1 MKINNILKSTL
12 FGLVF
17 ISLTSNSYAETTISE
32 EGQYIFNTLG
42 FYIGGVLVAF
52 MAAGF
57 CMLESGLVTT
67 KSVST
72 IGAKNIGKFAI
83 CSIVFFFFG
92 YNMAYGVPEGGYIG
106 SFNLWSDS
114 SEMGTGYSDSS
125 DFFFQVMFVC
135 ATVSIVSG
143 AVAERIK
150 IWPFFIFAV
159 AMSGIIYPISMG
171 WQWGGGWLATSG
183 FSDFAGSTLVHACG
197 GAAALAGVIVLGARE
212 GRFGKKGEKK
222 SLVPFAASS
231 IPLVTLGTFLLW
243 FGWFGFNG
251 FSQLAM
257 GTFDDVNAITTI
269 AVNTH
274 LAGAAGTVTGA
285 VLTRLLGGKT
295 DIVMMLNGALA
306 GLVAITAE
314 PLMPSPVLALVI
326 GSIGAIIMYFGTKF
340 LEMQRLDDVVGAIPV
355 HMFAGIFGTL
365 AVPMSNPD
373 TNFGTQLL
381 GVISV
386 CIFSFV
392 LSYFVFKILKQTIGL
407 RISKEA
413 EKLGTDKAEVGV
425 TAYSIRD

>member
-1 MKINNILKSTL
+1 VKKYLLNLLVGIITFFSLTE
-12 FGLVF
+12 LVF
-17 ISLTSNSYAETTISE
+17 AETAMSE
-32 EGQYIFNTLG
+32 EGQYIFNSLA

-72 IGAKNIGKFAI
+72 IAAKNIGKFAI
-83 CSIVFFFFG
+83 ASIIFFLFG
-92 YNMAYGVPEGGYIG
+92 YNLAYGIPEGGYIG
-106 SFNLWSDS
+106 SFSMWSDG
-114 SEMGTGYSDSS
+114 SEIGTGYSDSS
-125 DFFFQVMFVC
+125 DWFFQTMFVC

-150 IWPFFIFAV
+150 IWPFFLFAV
-159 AMSGIIYPISMG
+159 IMAGFIYPISMG
-171 WQWGGGWLATSG
+171 WQWGGGWLSVVG

-197 GAAALAGVIVLGARE
+197 GAGALAGVIVLGART
-212 GRFGKKGEKK
+212 GRFTSRGGKRIM
-222 SLVPFAASS
+222 VPFAASS

-257 GTFDDVNAITTI
+257 GTFSDVNAITKI

-274 LAGAAGTVTGA
+274 LAGAAGTVAGA
-285 VLTRLLGGKT
+285 AITRLLGGKT
-295 DIVMMLNGALA
+295 DIIMMLNGALA

-314 PLMPSPVLALVI
+314 PLTPSPILAMF
-326 GSIGAIIMYFGTKF
+326 IGAVGAVIMYFGTKL
-340 LEMQRLDDVVGAIPV
+340 LENFWLDDVVGAIPV

-365 AVPMSNPD
+365 VVPLSNSD
-373 TNFGTQLL
+373 TSFGTQFI

-386 CIFSFV
+386 VAFSFI
-392 LSYFVFKILKQTIGL
+392 LSYVAFSAMKSTIGL
-407 RISKEA
+407 RISKAA
-413 EKLGTDKAEVGV
+413 EKLGTDKAEIGV

>member
-1 MKINNILKSTL
+1 MKKNLLNLLIGISI
-12 FGLVF
+12 FFVF
-17 ISLTSNSYAETTISE
+17 SRSSFAETTMSE
-32 EGQYIFNTLG
+32 EGQYIFNSLA

-72 IGAKNIGKFAI
+72 IAAKNIGKFAI
-83 CSIVFFFFG
+83 ASIIFFLFG
-92 YNMAYGVPEGGYIG
+92 YNLAYGIPEGGFIG
-106 SFNLWSDS
+106 SFSMWSEG

-125 DFFFQVMFVC
+125 DWFFQTMFVC

-150 IWPFFIFAV
+150 IWPFFAFAV
-159 AMSGIIYPISMG
+159 VMAGIIYPISMG
-171 WQWGGGWLATSG
+171 WQWGGGWLSTAG

-197 GAAALAGVIVLGARE
+197 GAGALAGVIVLGARI
-212 GRFGKKGEKK
+212 GRFTSKGGKRVM
-222 SLVPFAASS
+222 VPFAASS

-257 GTFDDVNAITTI
+257 GTFDDVNAITKI

-274 LAGAAGTVTGA
+274 LAGAAGTVAGA
-285 VLTRLLGGKT
+285 TITRLLGGKT
-295 DIVMMLNGALA
+295 DIIMMLNGALA

-314 PLMPSPVLALVI
+314 PLMPTPVLAML
-326 GSIGAIIMYFGTKF
+326 IGAVGAVIMYFGTKI
-340 LEMQRLDDVVGAIPV
+340 LENFGLDDVVGAIPV

-365 AVPMSNPD
+365 IVPLSNSE
-373 TNFGTQLL
+373 TSFGTQFI

-386 CIFSFV
+386 VAFSFV
-392 LSYFVFKILKQTIGL
+392 LSYIAFSLLKSTIGL
-407 RISKEA
+407 RISAAA

-425 TAYSIRD
+425 VAYSIRD